1 MLRISIIL
9 TFIILFSLTALSNAQ
24 YEPTPKV
31 KEMVFCTAVENRQ
44 PVGADSIFADTVDVV
59 FCFTKMVGAQDTTSI
74 FHVWYYNEEEKTRV
88 ELAVKSKSW
97 RTWSSKQILR
107 EWDGIWR
114 VDILTSTGKLL
125 RSKEFLVKPT
135 TD

>member
-1 MLRISIIL
+1 MVKKLLIPL
-9 TFIILFSLTALSNAQ
+9 VVVLFTITALSNAQ

-31 KEMVFCTAVENRQ
+31 HEMVFCTAVEDRQ

-59 FCFTKMVGAQDTTSI
+59 FCLTKMVGAPDTTTI
-74 FHVWYYNEEEKTRV
+74 FHVWYFSNEEKAKV
-88 ELAVKSKSW
+88 ELAVRSESW
-97 RTWSSKQILR
+97 RTWSSKRILR

-114 VDILTSTGKLL
+114 VDILSSTGKLL